1 MSTATLAPAPA
12 GAPAGW
18 KKTAKSL
25 ALPVG
30 AISVIF
36 VMLVPVPAVLLDLL
50 LGLSMATSVVVFLAA
65 VQVRKAV
72 DFSVFPTLLLLL
84 TLFRLSL
91 NIASSRRIL
100 LHGSTGTAAAGK
112 VIEAFGQFVV
122 GGNYV
127 VGFVLFIALIA
138 IQFLVVSHG
147 AVRTAE
153 VTARFTLDAL
163 PGKQMAIDADMN
175 AGLINEATARQRRQ
189 AIAQE
194 AEFYGAMDGA
204 ARFNQRDS
212 LATILI
218 TTINI
223 VAGLLIGTLQHGVAL
238 SQAVKTY
245 TILTVGDG
253 LVTMIPSLLVSVAGG
268 IVLTRASSAGAL
280 ETELGA
286 QLFRKGTTLYI
297 ASGVLGALCLV
308 PGLPKLAFLV
318 PAVILAGIGRT
329 VTKEQPAEEAAE
341 EAGKKADPSRAD
353 NLDSVLKVDDLSL
366 EIGFQLIPLVDEA
379 QGGLMLSRVR
389 TLRRHLAGELGF
401 LVPAVHI
408 SDNLRLKP
416 REYVV
421 SLRGLEIG
429 RWQTEANQLLAVSN
443 EARPRPMQGKEVREP
458 AFGANARWIAPEL
471 EEQALAAGYSVVDPA
486 TAISTHL
493 AELIRTHAHE
503 LLSRAETKRLLD
515 TLNESHPKLV
525 EELVPKVMSLGEVQ
539 KVLQQLLREQV
550 SIRDLGTI
558 LETLVEVAAQGRGL
572 PAMVEAV
579 RRALGRRLT
588 QKLLDSDG
596 SLPVMVLEPAL
607 EEALIAATQSEPP
620 TDALLDRRTPASAQL
635 FARISESLK
644 KLSQNHPS
652 SALPVLLCQSPA
664 RYYLRRWLEP
674 VFPRITVLAPPEI
687 GPEIRVHSIG
697 VLRG

>member
-1 MSTATLAPAPA
+1 
-12 GAPAGW
+12 
-18 KKTAKSL
+18 
-25 ALPVG
+25 
-30 AISVIF
+30 
-36 VMLVPVPAVLLDLL
+36 
-50 LGLSMATSVVVFLAA
+50 
-65 VQVRKAV
+65 
-72 DFSVFPTLLLLL
+72 
-84 TLFRLSL
+84 
-91 NIASSRRIL
+91 
-100 LHGSTGTAAAGK
+100 
-112 VIEAFGQFVV
+112 
-122 GGNYV
+122 
-127 VGFVLFIALIA
+127 
-138 IQFLVVSHG
+138 
-147 AVRTAE
+147 
-153 VTARFTLDAL
+153 
-163 PGKQMAIDADMN
+163 
-175 AGLINEATARQRRQ
+175 
-189 AIAQE
+189 
-194 AEFYGAMDGA
+194 
-204 ARFNQRDS
+204 
-212 LATILI
+212 
-218 TTINI
+218 
-223 VAGLLIGTLQHGVAL
+223 
-238 SQAVKTY
+238 
-245 TILTVGDG
+245 
-253 LVTMIPSLLVSVAGG
+253 
-268 IVLTRASSAGAL
+268 
-280 ETELGA
+280 
-286 QLFRKGTTLYI
+286 
-297 ASGVLGALCLV
+297 VLGALCLV